1 MALSAPRRTFLTNF
15 NLTGV
20 ITMGLFDSL
29 AGNMLGKF
37 GGEKGAIAQV
47 AIDLFNQN
55 GGLPGVLEKFKAAG
69 FSSQVA
75 SWVGTGANQQISADQ
90 VTQVLGSSTI
100 TAAADKLGIS
110 SNEISAK
117 IAEYLPQV
125 VDRMTPDGEVNKD
138 SGNLMATLL
147 GMLK

>member
-1 MALSAPRRTFLTNF
+1 
-15 NLTGV
+15 
-20 ITMGLFDSL
+20 MGLFDSI
-29 AGNMLGKF
+29 AGNMLGKL

-69 FSSQVA
+69 FTDEVA
-75 SWVGTGANQQISADQ
+75 SWVGKGANLPISAPQ
-90 VTQVLGSSTI
+90 VVQVLGSSTI
-100 TAAADKLGIS
+100 QTAANKLGI
-110 SNEISAK
+110 NADEISAK

-125 VDRMTPDGEVNKD
+125 VDRMTPNGEVSKD
-138 SGNLMATLL
+138 SGNLLATLL

>member
-1 MALSAPRRTFLTNF
+1 
-15 NLTGV
+15 
-20 ITMGLFDSL
+20 MGLFDSL
-29 AGNMLGKF
+29 ASRMLGKL

-69 FSSQVA
+69 FADEAA
-75 SWVGTGANQQISADQ
+75 SWVSKGANLQISAEQ
-90 VTQVLGSSTI
+90 IVQVLGSATI
-100 TAAADKLGIS
+100 NTAANKLGIDAS
-110 SNEISAK
+110 EISAK

-125 VDRMTPDGEVNKD
+125 VDRMTPNGEVGRD
-138 SGNLMATLL
+138 SGNLLATLL

>member
-1 MALSAPRRTFLTNF
+1 
-15 NLTGV
+15 
-20 ITMGLFDSL
+20 MGLFDSL
-29 AGNMLGKF
+29 ASSMLGKL

-69 FSSQVA
+69 FTQEVS
-75 SWVGTGANQQISADQ
+75 SWVSQGPNLPISAAQ
-90 VTQVLGSSTI
+90 IIQALGNAPI
-100 TAAADKLGIS
+100 QAAASKLGM
-110 SNEISAK
+110 NADDISAK

-125 VDRMTPDGEVNKD
+125 VDRMTPDGTVGKD
-138 SGNLMATLL
+138 SGNVLATLL

>member
-1 MALSAPRRTFLTNF
+1 
-15 NLTGV
+15 
-20 ITMGLFDSL
+20 MGLFDSL
-29 AGNMLGKF
+29 AGSMMGKL

-69 FSSQVA
+69 FSDEVA
-75 SWVGTGANQQISADQ
+75 SWVGKGSNLPISATQ
-90 VTQVLGSSTI
+90 VVQVLGSSSI
-100 TAAADKLGIS
+100 QTAANKLGI
-110 SNEISAK
+110 NPDEISAK

-125 VDRMTPDGEVNKD
+125 VDRMTPNGEVNKD

>member
-1 MALSAPRRTFLTNF
+1 
-15 NLTGV
+15 
-20 ITMGLFDSL
+20 MGLFDSL
-29 AGNMLGKF
+29 AGSMLGKV

-69 FSSQVA
+69 FADEVA
-75 SWVGTGANQQISADQ
+75 SWVGTSSNLPITAEQI
-90 VTQVLGSSTI
+90 VQVLGSATI
-100 TAAADKLGIS
+100 QAASRKLGIQAD
-110 SNEISAK
+110 EISAK

-125 VDRMTPDGEVNKD
+125 VDRMTPNGEVGKD
-138 SGNLMATLL
+138 SGNLLATLM